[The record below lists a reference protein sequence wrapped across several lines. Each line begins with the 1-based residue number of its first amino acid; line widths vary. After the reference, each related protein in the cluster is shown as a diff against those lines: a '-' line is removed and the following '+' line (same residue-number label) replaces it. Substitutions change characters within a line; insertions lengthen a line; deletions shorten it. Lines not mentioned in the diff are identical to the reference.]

1 MSTMTMSVV
10 TVPSMTV
17 GMAVLLAVPLPG
29 MIVAVIRMGVIVPV
43 ILPMIVHRPSP
54 CQNASRPRPRS
65 RPRSG
70 VSGRPRIVEW
80 SPSTRSNRWMPS
92 PSSW

>member
-1 MSTMTMSVV
+1 MSTMIMSAV

-29 MIVAVIRMGVIVPV
+29 MIVAVIRMGVVVPV
-43 ILPMIVHRPSP
+43 ILPMVVHRSSP

-65 RPRSG
+65 RARRGVNGKPRT
-70 VSGRPRIVEW
+70 VEW